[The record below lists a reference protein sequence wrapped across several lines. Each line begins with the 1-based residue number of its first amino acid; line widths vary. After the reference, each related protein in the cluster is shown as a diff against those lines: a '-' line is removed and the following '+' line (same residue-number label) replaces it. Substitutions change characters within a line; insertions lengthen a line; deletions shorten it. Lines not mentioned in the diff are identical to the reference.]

1 MHLEIQIVEAKDL
14 ERPAEI
20 SSWLWPALTADM
32 ADL

>member
-20 SSWLWPALTADM
+20 FILAVAGIDG
-32 ADL
+32 